1 MAINLVISI
10 FEYLIHKNF
19 MLVQP
24 YCLEPWIPRMAM
36 EIGATGPSKYHSNPF
51 ELVWLEEQKASVQLG
66 TYSLISPDFEVLC
79 NHRAFN
85 CNRIANNKKNNP
97 TIGCFSTYQAG
108 TTLLSC
114 ANLLLSSHSYLH
126 VHSCAL
132 EASGFAVLICNF
144 LPSHM

>member
-51 ELVWLEEQKASVQLG
+51 ELKIQVGVNMLQHG
-66 TYSLISPDFEVLC
+66 
-79 NHRAFN
+79 AF
-85 CNRIANNKKNNP
+85 KKSKLQYK
-97 TIGCFSTYQAG
+97 T
-108 TTLLSC
+108 
-114 ANLLLSSHSYLH
+114 
-126 VHSCAL
+126 
-132 EASGFAVLICNF
+132 GFL
-144 LPSHM
+144 